1 MSSPRGGAI
10 LLAAGRSQRMRGV
23 EKTLTLL
30 GGLPVAAHSL
40 RTFAACPAIDT
51 IVIVSGP
58 ANHDSLVP
66 LAAEHGAGKVAEV
79 VPGGPRRQDS
89 VACGLR
95 ALPPCDLVA
104 VHDTARPFATR
115 SIIENGLT
123 LAHRHGAA
131 VPALPLRDTVKESDD
146 GRVVTR
152 TLPRDRLWA
161 VQTPQAFARDL
172 LTRAHAAA
180 AAAPDVSDDA
190 MLVEALGVPVILY
203 DGAAGNLKI
212 TTPED
217 LEIAEAL
224 LATRAETPAVR
235 L

>member
-1 MSSPRGGAI
+1 MSPPRGGAI

-58 ANHDSLVP
+58 ANHDSLVA
-66 LAAEHGAGKVAEV
+66 LAAEHGAGKVADV
-79 VPGGPRRQDS
+79 VPGGARRQDS

-115 SIIENGLT
+115 AIIENGLT

-172 LTRAHAAA
+172 LARAHA

-224 LATRAETPAVR
+224 LATRAEAPALR
-235 L
+235 P